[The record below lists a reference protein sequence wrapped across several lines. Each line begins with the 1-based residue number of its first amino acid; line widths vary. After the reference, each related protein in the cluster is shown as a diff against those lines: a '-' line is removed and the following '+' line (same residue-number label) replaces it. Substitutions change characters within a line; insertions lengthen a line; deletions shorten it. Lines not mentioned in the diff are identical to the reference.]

1 MEKQPNNKE
10 TFLTTEAVSK
20 WLRVSTKTLTRWAE
34 SKEIPAVKV
43 GGEWKFRESDL
54 TKWVKK
60 RTENKK
66 RPG

>member
-1 MEKQPNNKE
+1 MEKQANNKE
-10 TFLTTEAVSK
+10 TFLTTEAVAK
-20 WLRVSTKTLTRWAE
+20 WLRVSTKTVTRWVEA
-34 SKEIPAVKV
+34 KEIPAVKV
-43 GGEWKFRESDL
+43 SGEWRFRESDL

>member
-1 MEKQPNNKE
+1 MEKQPKNKE

-20 WLRVSTKTLTRWAE
+20 WLRVSTKTINHWAE
-34 SKEIPAVKV
+34 TKEIPAVKV

-54 TKWVKK
+54 TRWVKK

-66 RPG
+66 RPD